1 MPDEERLPVPPTP
14 EDQNEISVAS
24 WNANAAFW
32 DERMGEGNDFQLKLL
47 APALEQLLDIR
58 PDMRVLD
65 AACGNGQFSRRMAEL
80 GASVDAF
87 DGAPAMIERARTKA
101 HADRITYHVIDA
113 ADRDALRSL
122 GGPYDALVC
131 NMALMDIA
139 DIDPLI
145 DVSRELLAPGAP
157 FVFSVQHPCFN
168 STYSSVVL
176 ENSTNDASGLWEA
189 TVFLK
194 LAGYKEP
201 RTSYGE
207 AMSGQPALQL
217 YFHRPVEELFGAF
230 FHAGYVLDGL
240 LEPVFEPEE
249 GKSMKADWASLSGI
263 PPVLVARMRH
273 H

>member
-1 MPDEERLPVPPTP
+1 MPDQERLVVPPTP
-14 EDQNEISVAS
+14 EEQNDASRES

-58 PDMRVLD
+58 PGMRVLD
-65 AACGNGQFSRRMAEL
+65 AACGNGNFSRRMVEL
-80 GASVDAF
+80 GASVVAF
-87 DGAPAMIERARTKA
+87 DGAPAMIERARAKPGA
-101 HADRITYHVIDA
+101 ITYHVIDA

-139 DIDPLI
+139 DIEPLI

-168 STYSSVVL
+168 SAYSSVVL
-176 ENSTNDASGLWEA
+176 ENSTNPGSGLWEA
-189 TVFLK
+189 TVSLR
-194 LAGYKEP
+194 LSGYKDSK
-201 RTSYGE
+201 TSYGE

-217 YFHRPVEELFGAF
+217 YFHRPIEELFGVF
-230 FHAGYVLDGL
+230 FRAGYALDGL
-240 LEPVFEPEE
+240 LEPVFELEE
-249 GKSMKADWASLSGI
+249 RTSVKADWASLPGI
-263 PPVLVARMRH
+263 PPVLVARMRTA
-273 H
+273 